1 MHNQFLSRIFTRSLE
16 AGYGR
21 EPGWASA
28 CSCKHLCNIFKNGCG
43 EAEEVD
49 LNIVV
54 CVKHI
59 PDPNVPPEMDG
70 VRLKRAGVQ
79 GVLDPGDEF
88 GVEAGLQIKESEGGE
103 VTLVSMGPPAAMEAI
118 RRGLS
123 MGADRGVLVTDD
135 ALEGADALATAR
147 VLAAAIARAGFDLVV
162 AGVESTDGY
171 TGTTPAMVAEFLSV
185 PMVTFVKEFESTGGP
200 LRVKRQ
206 TADGYHVVECPLPA
220 VVTVT
225 AGVNEPRYASFKGI
239 MAAKKKPV
247 DELALSDLGLSAEDV
262 ASKQTVGALTA
273 AEARK
278 AGEIVEDDGTGA
290 KRIADFLAAAKVI

>member
-1 MHNQFLSRIFTRSLE
+1 
-16 AGYGR
+16 
-21 EPGWASA
+21 
-28 CSCKHLCNIFKNGCG
+28 
-43 EAEEVD
+43 

-70 VRLKRAGVQ
+70 DRLKREGVQ

-88 GVEAGLQIKESEGGE
+88 GVEAGLQLKEAHGGE
-103 VTLVSMGPPAAMEAI
+103 VTLVSMGPAQAMEAI

-123 MGADRGVLVTDD
+123 MGADKGVLITDD
-135 ALEGADALATAR
+135 ALAGADALATAR
-147 VLAAAIARAGFDLVV
+147 VLAAAIRRGEFDLVI

-171 TGTTPAMVAEFLSV
+171 TGTMPGTLAELLDV
-185 PMVTFVKEFESTGGP
+185 PQVTFVKKFEGAEGT
-200 LRVKRQ
+200 LKVDRQ

-247 DELALSDLGLSAEDV
+247 EELSLSDLEVSNDEVAPKQKIAEM
-262 ASKQTVGALTA
+262 SGA
-273 AEARK
+273 EERK
-278 AGEIVEDDGTGA
+278 AGEIIEDDGSGA
-290 KRIADFLAAAKVI
+290 ARIADFLQEAKVI